1 MKINFEKDYLR
12 ELYEKGKAQDKKHR
26 FQPQVVKGYVK
37 CVRVLYKARRIEDL
51 FPFRSLNYEKLQ
63 GDKKGL
69 SSVRINNQYRLEF
82 REIASADDSAVI
94 ELATPFSPVHPGELI
109 KDELECRQ
117 LSQKLVAERLGLPYT
132 AFNEVLNGKRPV
144 TTDLALVLE
153 AALGIPAYILVGMQ
167 SDYNLQVAR
176 EDKKL
181 AKRLAEIRKAAALL

>member
-1 MKINFEKDYLR
+1 MYYLCRWIEIASTLTPELWQCCRCLHGSMDELGWRGVWFEFMKINFEKDYLR

-94 ELATPFSPVHPGELI
+94 EICSL
-109 KDELECRQ
+109 
-117 LSQKLVAERLGLPYT
+117 
-132 AFNEVLNGKRPV
+132 
-144 TTDLALVLE
+144 TD
-153 AALGIPAYILVGMQ
+153 ITNHY
-167 SDYNLQVAR
+167 
-176 EDKKL
+176 K
-181 AKRLAEIRKAAALL
+181 